1 MKKTYFFFGI
11 LWWILQQPS
20 VAQIS
25 ALRQKI
31 SQIVAQPKATVG
43 VSIWGPNAQDTLS
56 FHGNDHLPMQSV
68 FKFHIALAVLA
79 QVDKGKFRLDQPI
92 TIQPKDLLPKLYS
105 PLREK
110 YPKGATLPLSEILT
124 YAVSQSDNVGCDVLL
139 RLLGG
144 SKVVEQYF
152 VNQHFTD
159 ISIKI
164 NEETMQNNW
173 DLQYQN
179 WTTPNAANR
188 LLMAYYTNKPQRLS
202 KSSHAFIWNIM
213 KGTTT
218 GLHRLREHLP
228 KGTVIAHKTGTS
240 GTNTAGLL
248 AATNDIGLIF
258 LPDGRP
264 VYVSVFVSDSHE
276 NEATNEKIIADI
288 GKAIWEH
295 FTGKSR

>member
-1 MKKTYFFFGI
+1 MKKIYLFLGI
-11 LWWILQQPS
+11 LLGILQQPS
-20 VAQIS
+20 VAQMS
-25 ALRQKI
+25 VLRQQI
-31 SQIVAQPKATVG
+31 SQIVTKPKATVG
-43 VSIWGPNAQDTLS
+43 VAIWGPNAQDTLS
-56 FHGNDHLPMQSV
+56 FHGNSHLPMQSV

-79 QVDKGKFRLDQPI
+79 QVDKGTFRLDQPI
-92 TIQPKDLLPKLYS
+92 TIHPNELLPKLYS

-124 YAVSQSDNVGCDVLL
+124 YAVSESDNVGCDVLL
-139 RLLGG
+139 RIIGG
-144 SKVVEQYF
+144 PKAVEQYF
-152 VNQHFTD
+152 VSQHFKD

-188 LLMAYYTNKPQRLS
+188 LLMAFYTNTPQRLS
-202 KSSHAFIWNIM
+202 KSSYAFIWKIM
-213 KGTTT
+213 KGTST
-218 GLHRLREHLP
+218 GMHRLREYLP

-240 GTNTAGLL
+240 GTNTAGLS

-264 VYVSVFVSDSHE
+264 VCVSVFVSDSHE
-276 NEATNEKIIADI
+276 NDATNEKIIADI
-288 GKAIWEH
+288 GKAVWEH
-295 FTGKSR
+295 FTGKSH